1 MEAGLTGAGTANHQ
15 NILIDIVL
23 GDFISAHHDALGLC
37 QQNVLIELGVDKRL
51 DILRSAP

>member
-1 MEAGLTGAGTANHQ
+1 MEASLAGAGTANNQ
-15 NILIDIVL
+15 NIFIYIVL
-23 GDFISAHHDALGLC
+23 GYFVPAYHDALGLC